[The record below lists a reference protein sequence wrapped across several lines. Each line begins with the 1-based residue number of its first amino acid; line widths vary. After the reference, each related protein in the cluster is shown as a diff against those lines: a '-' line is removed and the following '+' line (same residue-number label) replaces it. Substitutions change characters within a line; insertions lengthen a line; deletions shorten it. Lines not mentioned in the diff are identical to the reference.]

1 MATNPDGPPS
11 AAGGAPAPDATPAP
25 LLLIATNLR
34 EEGRTG
40 VQTHVSQLRRYLAE
54 QGTDADV
61 ITPFSWGRPLTPVFG
76 FRLALERCGCRAAS
90 VVWYRRSHEMFLHRA
105 LRRALREAGECVVYA
120 QEPLAARAALQA
132 RRGPHQRVV
141 LAVHFRTSQADEWAN
156 MGMIKPGGTVFRS
169 IRQVEREVIPQV
181 DGLMYVSEWA
191 RQAVL
196 GWLPEAAAVPATVI
210 DNFVASPAAADP
222 GQQPLGD
229 LVTMGGLEPVKNHRY
244 LLEILAEAG
253 RAGRRLTLDV
263 YGDGLLRQDLHRQ
276 AISLELESQVR
287 FRGFQP
293 HAREFLPH
301 YRAYVHTSVSESSS
315 LAIIEAMAAG
325 LPIVAA
331 ATGPIAELFDDGIE
345 GRCWP
350 LDDPAAA
357 AAILIG
363 LLDSEPSRQKAATAA
378 RERFRRD
385 FDADVLVPR
394 LQSFLLGS
402 PAALT

>member
-1 MATNPDGPPS
+1 MS
-11 AAGGAPAPDATPAP
+11 
-25 LLLIATNLR
+25 
-34 EEGRTG
+34 
-40 VQTHVSQLRRYLAE
+40 LRRSPGLGRSRQFSVSALRWNDAAAARPASS
-54 QGTDADV
+54 GTGA
-61 ITPFSWGRPLTPVFG
+61 RMK
-76 FRLALERCGCRAAS
+76 
-90 VVWYRRSHEMFLHRA
+90 MFLHRA
-105 LRRALREAGECVVYA
+105 LRRALREAGECVIYA

-156 MGMIKPGGTVFRS
+156 MGMIRPGGTVFRS

-263 YGDGLLRQDLHRQ
+263 YGDGLLRQDLTGRPFRWSWR
-276 AISLELESQVR
+276 AGPLPWLPASCARIS
-287 FRGFQP
+287 
-293 HAREFLPH
+293 AALP
-301 YRAYVHTSVSESSS
+301 RLRSTSVFR
-315 LAIIEAMAAG
+315 
-325 LPIVAA
+325 IVF
-331 ATGPIAELFDDGIE
+331 TGDH
-345 GRCWP
+345 
-350 LDDPAAA
+350 
-357 AAILIG
+357 
-363 LLDSEPSRQKAATAA
+363 
-378 RERFRRD
+378 
-385 FDADVLVPR
+385 
-394 LQSFLLGS
+394 
-402 PAALT
+402 

>member
-1 MATNPDGPPS
+1 MCMAKNPGSPSS
-11 AAGGAPAPDATPAP
+11 AAVGASTADTPP
-25 LLLIATNLR
+25 PLLIATNLR

-40 VQTHVSQLRRYLAE
+40 VQTHISQLRRYLAE
-54 QGTDADV
+54 RGTKTAV
-61 ITPFSWGRPLTPVFG
+61 ITPFCWRRALTPVFG
-76 FRLALERCGCRAAS
+76 LRIVLERCGCRAAS
-90 VVWYRRSHEMFLHRA
+90 VVWYRSSHEVFLYQA
-105 LRRALREAGECVVYA
+105 LRRALRGAGDCVVYA
-120 QEPLAARAALQA
+120 QEPLAARAALRA
-132 RRGPHQRVV
+132 RRGKRQRVV

-156 MGMIKPGGTVFRS
+156 MGLIKPGGSVFQS

-210 DNFVASPAAADP
+210 DNFVAPVHADP
-222 GQQPLGD
+222 GQEPLGD

-244 LLEILAEAG
+244 LLEVLAAAR
-253 RAGRRLTLDV
+253 RAGRPLTLDV
-263 YGDGLLRQDLHRQ
+263 YGDGALRKDLQRQ
-276 AISLELESQVR
+276 ASSLGLEDQVQ

-293 HAREFLPH
+293 DVRDFLPR
-301 YRAYVHTSVSESSS
+301 YRAYVHASYSESSS

-331 ATGPIAELFDDGIE
+331 AVGPIAELYDDGVE
-345 GRCWP
+345 GRFWP

-357 AAILIG
+357 NAILIS
-363 LLDSEPSRQKAATAA
+363 LFDSEPSRLRAASAA
-378 RERFRRD
+378 RERFLRD
-385 FDADVLVPR
+385 FDADVIVPR

-402 PAALT
+402 PSAIA